1 MAIEVIE
8 SQLTHS
14 DEIIQRFPEYGT
26 GEIKLGAQLTVTEGE
41 WGVFFRDGKALE
53 VFDSGRHILTTQNI
67 PVLTKFVTQFGYG
80 PDSPFR
86 SNVVFVSKTL
96 FPDLKWG
103 TADPIVFRDP
113 EINFVRLRAFGSQ
126 SIRVKDPL
134 LLLNNLV
141 GRQGAFSTKKIEN
154 YLRSIITTKLA
165 EVLANIEIS
174 IFDMPSKYSLISAKT
189 KAACLKEFENIGLE
203 IVDLLINAINP
214 PKSVQEIMDKKS
226 SMSIISDMNQYMQF
240 QTATAIEDAA
250 NNQGTAGDSMGL
262 GAGLG
267 LGMILPQSMMNSFNQ
282 NSNFQGS
289 QSSSSAGPSESLESK
304 LKSLNSLLEQN
315 LITKDEFD
323 SKRSKLLENL

>member
-8 SQLTHS
+8 SELTYS
-14 DEIIQRFPEYGT
+14 DEMIQRFPEYGT
-26 GEIKLGAQLTVTEGE
+26 GEIKWGAQLTVTEGE
-41 WGVFFRDGKALE
+41 WAVFFRDGKALE

-86 SNVVFVSKTL
+86 SNVVFVAKKL

-103 TADPIVFRDP
+103 TPDPIVFRDP
-113 EINFVRLRAFGSQ
+113 EINLVRLRAFGSQ

-134 LLLNNLV
+134 LFINNLV
-141 GRQGAFSTKKIEN
+141 GRQGAFSSTKVEN
-154 YLRSIITTKLA
+154 YLRSIISSKLA
-165 EVLANIEIS
+165 ETLGGVKIS
-174 IFDMPSKYSLISAKT
+174 IFDMPTKYSLIST
-189 KAACLKEFENIGLE
+189 KVKATALKEFENIGLE
-203 IVDLLINAINP
+203 LVDLLINAINP
-214 PKSVQEIMDKKS
+214 PKSVQEIMDKRS

-250 NNQGTAGDSMGL
+250 NNQGTAGNALGL

-282 NSNFQGS
+282 SGVPQGNMNSQGS
-289 QSSSSAGPSESLESK
+289 GSDFESK
-304 LKSLNSLLEQN
+304 IRSLKTLFEQGLLTEEEYN
-315 LITKDEFD
+315 
-323 SKRSKLLENL
+323 SKREQVLQDI

>member
-8 SQLTHS
+8 SNLTYS
-14 DEIIQRFPEYGT
+14 DEMVQRFPEYGT
-26 GEIKLGAQLTVTEGE
+26 GEIKWGAQLTVTDGE
-41 WGVFFRDGKALE
+41 WGVFYRDGKALE

-86 SNVVFVSKTL
+86 SNVVFVTKKL
-96 FPDLKWG
+96 LPDLKWG
-103 TADPIVFRDP
+103 TPDPIVFRDP

-134 LLLNNLV
+134 LFINNLV

-154 YLRSIITTKLA
+154 YLRSIISSKLA
-165 EVLANIEIS
+165 ETLGEINIS
-174 IFDMPSKYSLISAKT
+174 IFDMPTKYTLISSKV
-189 KAACLKEFENIGLE
+189 KAASLKEFENIGLE
-203 IVDLLINAINP
+203 LVDLLINAINP
-214 PKSVQEIMDKKS
+214 PKSVQEILDKKS

-250 NNQGTAGDSMGL
+250 NNQGTAGQAAGL

-267 LGMILPQSMMNSFNQ
+267 LGMILPQTMMNSFSQATPQAGSSPNS
-282 NSNFQGS
+282 SNF
-289 QSSSSAGPSESLESK
+289 ESK
-304 LKSLNSLLEQN
+304 LRSLKTLFEQDLLTEEEY
-315 LITKDEFD
+315 K
-323 SKRSKLLENL
+323 SKRDQVLQEL

>member
-8 SQLTHS
+8 SQLLHS
-14 DEIIQRFPEYGT
+14 DEMIQRFPEYGT
-26 GEIKLGAQLTVTEGE
+26 GEIKWGAQLTVTDGE
-41 WGVFFRDGKALE
+41 WAVFFRDGKALE
-53 VFDSGRHILTTQNI
+53 VFDSGRHVLTTQNI

-86 SNVVFVSKTL
+86 SNVVFVSKKL

-103 TADPIVFRDP
+103 TSDPIVFRDP
-113 EINFVRLRAFGSQ
+113 EINIVRLRAFGSQ
-126 SIRVKDPL
+126 SIRIKDPL

-154 YLRSIITTKLA
+154 YLRSLIASKLP
-165 EVLANIEIS
+165 ETLADANTS
-174 IFDMPSKYSLISAKT
+174 IFDMASKYSLIAAKT
-189 KAACLKEFENIGLE
+189 KAACLKEYENIGLE

-250 NNQGTAGDSMGL
+250 NNTGTAGATMGM

-267 LGMILPQSMMNSFNQ
+267 LGMILPQSMMNSFNANPAQ
-282 NSNFQGS
+282 PAAQPAPVAN
-289 QSSSSAGPSESLESK
+289 SLETK
-304 LKSLNSLLEQN
+304 LKTLKSLLEKDLL
-315 LITKDEFD
+315 TKEEY
-323 SKRSKLLENL
+323 SAKRTKLLDSL

>member
-8 SQLTHS
+8 SRLLHS
-14 DEIIQRFPEYGT
+14 DEMIQRFPEYGT
-26 GEIKLGAQLTVTEGE
+26 GEIKWGAQLTVTDGE
-41 WGVFFRDGKALE
+41 WAVFFRDGKALE
-53 VFDSGRHILTTQNI
+53 VFDSGRHVLTTQNI

-86 SNVVFVSKTL
+86 SNVVFVSKKL

-103 TADPIVFRDP
+103 TSDPIVFRDP
-113 EINFVRLRAFGSQ
+113 EINIVRLRAFGSQ
-126 SIRVKDPL
+126 SIRIKDPL

-154 YLRSIITTKLA
+154 YLRSIIASKLP
-165 EVLANIEIS
+165 ETLADANTS
-174 IFDMPSKYSLISAKT
+174 IFDMASKYSLIAAKT
-189 KAACLKEFENIGLE
+189 KAACLKEYENIGLE

-250 NNQGTAGDSMGL
+250 NNTGTAGATMGM

-267 LGMILPQSMMNSFNQ
+267 LGMILPQSMMNSFNANPAQ
-282 NSNFQGS
+282 PPAQPAPVAN
-289 QSSSSAGPSESLESK
+289 SLETK
-304 LKSLNSLLEQN
+304 LKTLKSLLEQD
-315 LITKDEFD
+315 LLTKEEY
-323 SKRSKLLENL
+323 SAKRTKLLDSL